1 MKNLILAF
9 LLLLTI
15 NCFSQDTITTNK
27 TIDYKGKMVCL
38 KGKVAS
44 FKTASDGQI
53 INYINIDKAY
63 PDNIF
68 NVIIT
73 NSQLEKLKIKVEDL
87 KDKIIYV
94 KGTINIYDKDPKQT
108 PQIFNPISIEVKK
121 K

>member
-1 MKNLILAF
+1 MLAF

-15 NCFSQDTITTNK
+15 NCFSQDTISTSKVNEY
-27 TIDYKGKMVCL
+27 IGKEVCVV
-38 KGKVAS
+38 GKVAS
-44 FKTASDGQI
+44 FKTASEGKN

-63 PDNIF
+63 PDNVF

-73 NSQLEKLKIKVEDL
+73 NSQLEKLNIKIEDL

-108 PQIFNPISIEVKK
+108 PQIYNPISIQVKK
-121 K
+121 E

>member
-1 MKNLILAF
+1 MKNLTLVF
-9 LLLLTI
+9 LLLFST
-15 NCFSQDTITTNK
+15 NCFSQETITSVQAK
-27 TIDYKGKMVCL
+27 DFLGKVVCV

-44 FKTASDGQI
+44 FKTASEGQT

-94 KGTINIYDKDPKQT
+94 KGTINTYNKDPKQT
-108 PQIFNPISIEVKK
+108 PQIFNPTSIEIKK
-121 K
+121 E